1 MENQIF
7 RMKELR
13 NSREKSI
20 KKLTK
25 VLNTLVNLEWE
36 ICAVA
41 SKTDDNISK
50 LAIKSISESASC
62 IQTAISKL
70 ISTEI
75 NHIKEKDKEE
85 AKKIKAK
92 DDNAKLQTLRKVVL
106 NKK

>member
-1 MENQIF
+1 MENQIN
-7 RMKELR
+7 RMKELKS
-13 NSREKSI
+13 SREKSV

-36 ICAVA
+36 VCSVA
-41 SKTDDNISK
+41 SKTNDNISK

-75 NHIKEKDKEE
+75 NFKIEKNIVE
-85 AKKIKAK
+85 KKIKTK
-92 DDNAKLQTLRKVVL
+92 NEDVKLQTLRKVVL

>member
-13 NSREKSI
+13 SSREKSI

-25 VLNTLVNLEWE
+25 VLNTLVNLERE

-75 NHIKEKDKEE
+75 NYIKEKDKEE